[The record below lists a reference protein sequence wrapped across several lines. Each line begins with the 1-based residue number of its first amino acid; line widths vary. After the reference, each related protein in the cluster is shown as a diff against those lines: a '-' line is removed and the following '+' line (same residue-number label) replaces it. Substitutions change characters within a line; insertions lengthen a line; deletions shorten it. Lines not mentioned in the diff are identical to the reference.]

1 MKKLLNSGKWN
12 DTEELVNYYA
22 SKTSESKNVIDE
34 DVEVR
39 VKERNQPYMES
50 MVVISQF
57 VESQQLRYDRV
68 AFPHQQSKAHSDLCV
83 IE

>member
-22 SKTSESKNVIDE
+22 STTSKNVIDE

-57 VESQQLRYDRV
+57 VESQQLQYDRI
-68 AFPHQQSKAHSDLCV
+68 AYPHPQSKVHSYLCV

>member
-1 MKKLLNSGKWN
+1 LKKLLSSGKWN

-22 SKTSESKNVIDE
+22 SKTSESKNVIDDE
-34 DVEVR
+34 AVEVR

-57 VESQQLRYDRV
+57 VESQQLRYDCFAYRIHYQK
-68 AFPHQQSKAHSDLCV
+68 FIPICV
-83 IE
+83 L